1 MGFSEL
7 LENIF
12 GLSEDKRIKKYN
24 DDQINVLHQGL
35 KHLKTKQRQINKNK
49 IGKFM
54 EGFTTPKALTDATA
68 KEQSHL
74 TKMKKEYDQAISSY
88 GTEYAAFMEAYK
100 AASGN
105 QKTCLADCLK
115 QYTATGTQGKRLRES
130 CQAGCIIKGPN
141 ITACTDT
148 YKGWRNDTNQKCAQM
163 TTGKCSKGKV
173 EMGQASAVNNANTSD
188 TRSVTIARGCCA
200 CGGGSGGP
208 PKAKVRGKNIGDCN
222 DIYSGFGLTQGD
234 GNTPAVINACK
245 TAPYNNQQKS
255 ANLYLEYNKL
265 RAKNSALMA
274 QAEQLFGKITRMKDI
289 RKGIQTILTREE
301 REMKN
306 KYDEFSDTY
315 TKIKTLD
322 QSGGEENT
330 TLNAQADDAILKE
343 QSESFRY
350 YAWIIL
356 ALLVTSTTLWKMNK
370 KKV

>member
-7 LENIF
+7 LESMF
-12 GLSEDKRIKKYN
+12 GLSEDNQIKKYN
-24 DDQINVLHQGL
+24 DEQINVLYQGL

-49 IGKFM
+49 IGGLM
-54 EGFTTPKALTDATA
+54 EGFKTPKALTDATA
-68 KEQSHL
+68 KEEGHL
-74 TKMKKEYDQAISSY
+74 KKMKTEYNQAISNY
-88 GTEYAAFMEAYK
+88 GTEYKAFMEAY
-100 AASGN
+100 AAAAGN
-105 QKTCLADCLK
+105 QKTCLSDCMK
-115 QYTATGTQGKRLRES
+115 QHTATGTQGKRLRES

-141 ITACTDT
+141 ITTCTDT
-148 YKGWRNDTNQKCAQM
+148 YKGWQNDTTQKCTQM
-163 TTGKCSKGKV
+163 TSGKCSKGKV
-173 EMGQASAVNNANTSD
+173 EMGQATAVNNASNSD
-188 TRSVTIARGCCA
+188 IKSTTIARGCCA

-234 GNTPAVINACK
+234 GNSPAVINACK
-245 TAPYNNQQKS
+245 TAPYNEQQKS
-255 ANLYLEYNKL
+255 SNLYLEYGKL

-274 QAEQLFGKITRMKDI
+274 QAEQLFGKVNKMKDI

-306 KYDEFSDTY
+306 RYDEFSNTY
-315 TKIKTLD
+315 NKIKTLD

-356 ALLVTSTTLWKMNK
+356 ALLVTSTTLWKMNQ